1 MLGSWDVEMLRSWEV
16 GILVKCLVRWTFCGC
31 NVVMLG
37 SWDVVILGCWVVGM
51 LGCWDVG
58 MLVKCLV
65 RWTFSR
71 VEVQVDIFAGATG
84 LPGMT

>member
-1 MLGSWDVEMLRSWEV
+1 MASLKVKSIKFYPMFSLGSQGF
-16 GILVKCLVRWTFCGC
+16 GIT
-31 NVVMLG
+31 
-37 SWDVVILGCWVVGM
+37 VVIFCFCFW

-58 MLVKCLV
+58 ILECRDFGILVKCLV

-71 VEVQVDIFAGATG
+71 VQVQVDIFAGATG